1 MIKRTKELLNSN
13 EALVVVEESITSI
26 ENFFK
31 LAGDAFGDYQEKLAA
46 RESLKDLISELS
58 WRYGRKRVKFQFSRR
73 RKFEGKQFVPLSTI
87 LLDERDYPY
96 WVDKVFI
103 EEANTDNKQDFVTVY
118 IRF

>member
-1 MIKRTKELLNSN
+1 MIKRSKELLNSN

-58 WRYGRKRVKFQFSRR
+58 
-73 RKFEGKQFVPLSTI
+73 
-87 LLDERDYPY
+87 
-96 WVDKVFI
+96 
-103 EEANTDNKQDFVTVY
+103 
-118 IRF
+118 